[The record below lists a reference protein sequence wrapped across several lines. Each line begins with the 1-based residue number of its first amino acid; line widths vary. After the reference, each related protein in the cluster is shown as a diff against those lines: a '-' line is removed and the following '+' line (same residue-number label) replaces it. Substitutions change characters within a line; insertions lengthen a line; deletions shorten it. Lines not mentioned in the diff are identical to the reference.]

1 MSIAWQ
7 DLINQS
13 RIEEQFLYLTK
24 ALLLENI
31 HIHVVYDFFSPV
43 WKLFFIS

>member
-1 MSIAWQ
+1 MSIDQQ

-31 HIHVVYDFFSPV
+31 HIVYDFFSPV